1 MNTLGRLL
9 QDELNRLLDRIAAR
23 TGADTAAG
31 LPPEL
36 KARLDRSEERL
47 SGLRTALL
55 DGYAE
60 WTRVIE
66 ECEDLWV
73 LAEIRR
79 ETEEEATE
87 RRRAA

>member
-1 MNTLGRLL
+1 MTTLERLL
-9 QDELNRLLDRIAAR
+9 QDDLDRLVDRIAAR
-23 TGADTAAG
+23 TSADTAAG
-31 LPPEL
+31 VAGEL
-36 KARLDRSEERL
+36 KARIDRSEDRL

-60 WTRVIE
+60 WVRAIE

-73 LAEIRR
+73 LAELRR
-79 ETEEEATE
+79 ETEEATE

>member
-1 MNTLGRLL
+1 MITLERLL
-9 QDELNRLLDRIAAR
+9 QDELNRLLDRIAAG

-31 LPPEL
+31 LSTEL
-36 KARLDRSEERL
+36 KARIDRCEDRL

-55 DGYAE
+55 EGYAE
-60 WTRVIE
+60 WARAIQ

-79 ETEEEATE
+79 ETDETTE
-87 RRRAA
+87 CRRAA